1 MGWLSR
7 LLGAT
12 GGERDLLGDLT
23 DAYRAEAEHAAHLRQ
38 HAARARYPQAGV
50 VLQGLAEQE
59 ERHAT
64 RLRELIQSLGGGVPP
79 IAPEPLA
86 GHNPWARAVAA
97 HKAAHDKRHAH
108 VTRINQWDPGH
119 PEVVQILR
127 EIEREDA
134 AAMGV
139 YDGLIMRS
147 DPQSLD

>member
-7 LLGAT
+7 LLGGAP
-12 GGERDLLGDLT
+12 GEHDLLVDLT

-38 HAARARYPQAGV
+38 HAARVRYPQAGEA
-50 VLQGLAEQE
+50 LQGLAEQE

-108 VTRINQWDPGH
+108 VMRINQWDPGH
-119 PEVVQILR
+119 PAVVDVLR
-127 EIEREDA
+127 AIEREDA
-134 AAMGV
+134 AAMGI

-147 DPQSLD
+147 DPQSSD